1 MHAAI
6 TQKAYHMDKG
16 TIGKELRSRSRR
28 VTEDDVSRTA
38 GREAEFE
45 TFIDRVPGLLVDFAA
60 RARLF
65 FGMLRDYV
73 SGNYTRL
80 PWRTV
85 ATLTAT
91 VMYLLTPIDIIPDFI
106 PFLGLMDDAAL
117 LYLAMRL
124 IKKDLIE
131 YCEFKGLDPEY
142 FF

>member
-1 MHAAI
+1 
-6 TQKAYHMDKG
+6 MDRKKIDEELKG
-16 TIGKELRSRSRR
+16 RRSR
-28 VTEDDVSRTA
+28 VTEDDVRRTA
-38 GREAEFE
+38 GKQAEFE
-45 TFIDRVPGLLVDFAA
+45 TFLEKVPGMLVDFAA

-73 SGNYTRL
+73 SGNYPSL

-106 PFLGLMDDAAL
+106 PFFGLLDDAAL
-117 LYLAMRL
+117 LYLAMGF

-131 YCEFKGLDPEY
+131 YCKYKGLDPEY
-142 FF
+142 FFRD